1 MKHRKIFS
9 SHVVDFFFALSLF
22 CVFTAAA
29 FLVVVIG
36 ADVYQSTAAHLEDT
50 YSTRTSLAYV
60 VEKIRQH
67 DSYGSISL
75 TTLDGETALLLLDT
89 ANGTVYETYIYSDG
103 SHILELTVSQGT
115 KPSVSLGQ
123 PILDVSDFT
132 FTEKTGGFLEL
143 SVKDTQGNTQTV
155 LLHPRSSG
163 DISQPQS
170 P

>member
-36 ADVYQSTAAHLEDT
+36 ADVYQST
-50 YSTRTSLAYV
+50 SLAYV

-89 ANGTVYETYIYSDG
+89 ADGTVYETYIYSDG

-163 DISQPQS
+163 DISQPQA